1 MDDFEKELL
10 NSLREV
16 KKSLENNNSN
26 EVSDE
31 EVDKFIAD
39 LGKYILE
46 ERKNKRVTQGRMS
59 KLTKASQATLSNVEN
74 GKQVATIQLLMK
86 ISRALDKEL
95 KIEFVKGGNNENF

>member
-16 KKSLENNNSN
+16 KKSLEDNNSN

-31 EVDKFIAD
+31 EVEKFIAD

-46 ERKNKRVTQGRMS
+46 ERKDKRVTQGRMS

-86 ISRALDKEL
+86 IAKALDKEL
-95 KIEFVKGGNNENF
+95 KIEFVKGNNNENI

>member
-16 KKSLENNNSN
+16 KKSLEDNNSN

-86 ISRALDKEL
+86 IARALDKEL

>member
-16 KKSLENNNSN
+16 KKSLEDNNSN
-26 EVSDE
+26 EVSD
-31 EVDKFIAD
+31 VDVEKFIAD

-46 ERKNKRVTQGRMS
+46 ERKVKRVTQGRMS

-86 ISRALDKEL
+86 IARALDKEL